1 MVFRRCRRMGR
12 HRQQLHASIRRSV
25 LLPAMQHRES
35 YAANTRDSSV
45 ISIEDAYVATYQH
58 LVSMS

>member
-1 MVFRRCRRMGR
+1 MVFRRCRGMGR

-25 LLPAMQHRES
+25 LLPAMQHREP

-45 ISIEDAYVATYQH
+45 ISIEDAYVAKYQH
-58 LVSMS
+58 LGSMS